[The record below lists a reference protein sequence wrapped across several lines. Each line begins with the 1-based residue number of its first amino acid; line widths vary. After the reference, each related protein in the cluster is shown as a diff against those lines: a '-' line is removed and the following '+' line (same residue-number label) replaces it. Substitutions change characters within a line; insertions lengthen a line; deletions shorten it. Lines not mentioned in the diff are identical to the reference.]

1 MTEHL
6 YFVAVLMY
14 GMYKSR
20 VAQQNP
26 RNRSASR
33 GRNGRQQ
40 NNNNFVRNNNQQQ
53 NQQNN
58 RSRQNGR
65 GRGGRSRSRG
75 RPGRPNAAPGNYI
88 EFESIVKSILRSFDT
103 PDILIT

>member
-1 MTEHL
+1 MNNIC
-6 YFVAVLMY
+6 
-14 GMYKSR
+14 R

-33 GRNGRQQ
+33 GRNGRPQ
-40 NNNNFVRNNNQQQ
+40 NNSNVVRNNQQ

-75 RPGRPNAAPGNYI
+75 RQGRPNAGAGKQTI
-88 EFESIVKSILRSFDT
+88 
-103 PDILIT
+103 